1 MPKIPDTIQFDLS
14 HDAGTVKCELDSGSV
29 AVHERAV
36 KIALKKGL
44 SRIKYKRMTE
54 GESRSNEQNKFYW
67 SHVLRIICEYVDGME
82 SFAVEHNGRFNYD
95 GAHRYL
101 TLKFAI
107 DNDRTD
113 LLTEIRT
120 KYNKEWITVPMASF
134 SFDKMSHKDAT
145 QYLDY
150 LEKKLIKKAGCGFEM
165 IRDQERRE
173 AQ

>member
-1 MPKIPDTIQFDLS
+1 MPKIPDTIQFNLS
-14 HDAGTVKCELDSGSV
+14 HDAGTVKCELDSASV

-36 KIALKKGL
+36 KIAIKKGHH
-44 SRIKYKRMTE
+44 RIKYKRMTE
-54 GESRSNEQNKFYW
+54 GEARSNEQNKFYW
-67 SHVLRIICEYVDGME
+67 SHVLRIICEYIDGMDG
-82 SFAVEHNGRFNYD
+82 FAVEHKGRFNYD
-95 GAHRYL
+95 NAHRYL

-107 DNDRTD
+107 DNNRDD

-145 QYLDY
+145 AYLDY
-150 LEKKLIKKAGCGFEM
+150 LEQKLIKKVGCGFKM
-165 IRDQERRE
+165 IRDREREE